1 MGELEGII
9 HFDFSPDNE
18 EMIFD
23 NDECITGKLT
33 IIPLIDFELVSF
45 TCDLNLL
52 LGGSY
57 MLQNK
62 TNGEITIDENITW
75 KKDQQYT
82 YDIKLEIPQDFF
94 SYRGNWI
101 RSRCTIEFSII
112 PNQDTIKTIRET
124 LGKGIVYEWLTQ
136 SFPAYTQSYDV
147 TITNEGH
154 HSIIAQE
161 CALKQEYFDLKFYGG
176 LALTIIALIAYLS
189 GSKEIGLLVLIGSLF
204 LIKDGIYRIITM
216 SRLGNMS
223 VSTEPENEYKF
234 NLNLAI
240 PNAHL
245 IGSIYYALSLEEMV
259 ITNNDNSDSNA
270 RQTNKKSLYHNA
282 LKPFEESLAPNM
294 TIPIY
299 YPESRLPASIN
310 GDREKLEW
318 YITLSIVFTNRLT
331 YQQKVPIQLIK
342 TRITHVS
349 S

>member
-1 MGELEGII
+1 MTELEGII
-9 HFDFSPDNE
+9 HFDFSPDKE
-18 EMIFD
+18 ELIFD

-33 IIPLIDFELVSF
+33 ITPLIDFELVAF

-52 LGGSY
+52 LDGSY
-57 MLQNK
+57 ALQNK

-75 KKDQQYT
+75 KKGEQYT
-82 YDIKLEIPQDFF
+82 YDLELEIPQDFF

-101 RSRCTIEFSII
+101 RSHCTIEFSIV
-112 PNQDTIKTIRET
+112 PDQATIKTIGEK

-154 HSIIAQE
+154 HAIVAQE
-161 CALKQEYFDLKFYGG
+161 CTLKYEYFDLKFYGG
-176 LALTIIALIAYLS
+176 LAIFVIALIAFLA
-189 GSKEIGLLVLIGSLF
+189 GGHKFGFVALVGSLF
-204 LIKDGIYRIITM
+204 LMKDGLYRKITM

-223 VSTEPENEYKF
+223 VSTEPENKYQF

-245 IGSIYYALSLEEMV
+245 IGSIYYALSLEETV
-259 ITNNDNSDSNA
+259 IVKSERHDSNTT
-270 RQTNKKSLYHNA
+270 QTNKKNLYHDM
-282 LKPFEESLAPNM
+282 LKPYEQGLAPNIS
-294 TIPIY
+294 IPIY
-299 YPESRLPASIN
+299 YPESSLPPSIN

-331 YQQKVPIQLIK
+331 YQQKVPIQLTK
-342 TRITHVS
+342 TRQHAS
-349 S
+349 C